1 MNNITLFITTVLI
14 WGTTWIGIAAQI
26 GEVPVIVSIFFR
38 FALAGLIMLAGL
50 ALMGRLKRPSIW
62 RFVVLQALCLFCFN
76 FIGLYKASA
85 LIPSGL
91 VSIVFSLASIF
102 NAINARLFF
111 GDRITVQTILA
122 GSVGATGLALIFW
135 TDLFASFD
143 IATLQ
148 GIGWAVFGTL
158 MFSFGNMASRRNSG
172 LGITPVS
179 ANSWGMGIGALALLG
194 LILASGQPVI
204 LSTKPVYWIALVYLA
219 VIGSVVG
226 FTTYL
231 VLVARIGSARAG
243 YATVLFPIVAL
254 AISTVFEGYNWTP
267 SAMIGVA
274 LILVGNVIMFWRP
287 RKRGIDELSR
297 TSEHPVTPT
306 QAEAVIREDAIR

>member
-14 WGTTWIGIAAQI
+14 WGTTWIGIVAQI
-26 GEVPVIVSIFFR
+26 GEVPIIVSIFFR

-50 ALMGRLKRPSIW
+50 ALMQRLKRPSIW

-76 FIGLYKASA
+76 FIGLYKAST

-111 GDRITVQTILA
+111 GDRITLKTLLA
-122 GSVGATGLALIFW
+122 GGVGAMGLVLIFW
-135 TDLFASFD
+135 TDLVASFD
-143 IATLQ
+143 AATLK

-158 MFSFGNMASRRNSG
+158 MFSFGNMASRQNSSI
-172 LGITPVS
+172 GITPVS

-194 LILASGQPVI
+194 LILASGQPLT
-204 LSTKPVYWIALVYLA
+204 LSTERGYWVALVYLA

-243 YATVLFPIVAL
+243 YATVLFPMVAL

-267 SAMIGVA
+267 LAMIGIA
-274 LILVGNVIMFWRP
+274 LTLAGNVIMFWRP
-287 RKRGIDELSR
+287 RKRDIGELVR
-297 TSEHPVTPT
+297 
-306 QAEAVIREDAIR
+306 D

>member
-14 WGTTWIGIAAQI
+14 WGTTWIGIVAQV
-26 GEVPVIVSIFFR
+26 GEVPIIVSIFFR

-50 ALMGRLKRPSIW
+50 ALMQRLKGPSIW

-76 FIGLYKASA
+76 FIGLYKAST

-111 GDRITVQTILA
+111 GDRITLQTLLA
-122 GSVGATGLALIFW
+122 GSVGVMGLVLIFW
-135 TDLFASFD
+135 TDLVSFD
-143 IATLQ
+143 AATLK

-158 MFSFGNMASRRNSG
+158 MFSFGNMASRQNSSI
-172 LGITPVS
+172 GITPVS

-194 LILASGQPVI
+194 LILASGQPLT
-204 LSTKPVYWIALVYLA
+204 LSTEPGYWVALVYLA

-231 VLVARIGSARAG
+231 VLVTRIGSARAG
-243 YATVLFPIVAL
+243 YATVLFPMVAL

-267 SAMIGVA
+267 LAMIGIA
-274 LILVGNVIMFWRP
+274 LTLAGNVIMFWRP
-287 RKRGIDELSR
+287 RKCDIGELVR
-297 TSEHPVTPT
+297 
-306 QAEAVIREDAIR
+306 D

>member
-14 WGTTWIGIAAQI
+14 WGTTWIGVAAQI
-26 GEVPVIVSIFFR
+26 GEVPIIVSIFFR

-50 ALMGRLKRPSIW
+50 ALMRRLKRPTIW

-122 GSVGATGLALIFW
+122 GSVGVTGLVLIFW
-135 TDLFASFD
+135 TDLVASSD
-143 IATLQ
+143 VATLK
-148 GIGWAVFGTL
+148 GIGWAVLGTL
-158 MFSFGNMASRRNSG
+158 IFSFGNMASRRNNS

-179 ANSWGMGIGALALLG
+179 ANSWGMGIGALVLLG

-204 LSTKPVYWIALVYLA
+204 LPTKPVYWTALVYLA

-254 AISTVFEGYNWTP
+254 AISTVFEGYNWT
-267 SAMIGVA
+267 SLAMIGVA
-274 LILVGNVIMFWRP
+274 LILVGNVITFWHP
-287 RKRGIDELSR
+287 RKRRIDELSR
-297 TSEHPVTPT
+297 TPGHPAMPT
-306 QAEAVIREDAIR
+306 QAQAVVREDAIR

>member
-14 WGTTWIGIAAQI
+14 WGTTWIGIVAQV
-26 GEVPVIVSIFFR
+26 GEIPIIVSIFFR

-50 ALMGRLKRPSIW
+50 ALMQRLKRPSIW

-111 GDRITVQTILA
+111 GDRITLQTLLA
-122 GSVGATGLALIFW
+122 GGVGATGLVLIFW
-135 TDLFASFD
+135 SDLVASLD
-143 IATLQ
+143 VATLK

-158 MFSFGNMASRRNSG
+158 MFSFGNMASRRNSSI
-172 LGITPVS
+172 GITPVS

-194 LILASGQPVI
+194 LILASGQPLT
-204 LSTKPVYWIALVYLA
+204 LSTKPEYWVALVYLA

-243 YATVLFPIVAL
+243 YATVLFPMVAL

-267 SAMIGVA
+267 LAMIGIA
-274 LILVGNVIMFWRP
+274 LTLAGNVIMFWRP
-287 RKRGIDELSR
+287 EKRSVDELSR
-297 TSEHPVTPT
+297 TPGHPATPT
-306 QAEAVIREDAIR
+306 QAEAVVREDAIR

>member
-14 WGTTWIGIAAQI
+14 WGTTWIGIVAQV
-26 GEVPVIVSIFFR
+26 GEVPIIVSIFFR

-50 ALMGRLKRPSIW
+50 ALMQRLKGPSIW

-76 FIGLYKASA
+76 FIGLYKAST

-111 GDRITVQTILA
+111 GDRITLQTLLA
-122 GSVGATGLALIFW
+122 GSVGVMGLVLIFW
-135 TDLFASFD
+135 TDLVSFD
-143 IATLQ
+143 AATLK

-158 MFSFGNMASRRNSG
+158 MFSFGNMASRQNSSI
-172 LGITPVS
+172 GITPVS
-179 ANSWGMGIGALALLG
+179 ANGWGMGIGALALLG
-194 LILASGQPVI
+194 LILASGQPLT
-204 LSTKPVYWIALVYLA
+204 LSTERGYWVALVYLA

-243 YATVLFPIVAL
+243 YATVLFPMVAL

-267 SAMIGVA
+267 LAMTGIA
-274 LILVGNVIMFWRP
+274 LTLAGNVIMFWRP
-287 RKRGIDELSR
+287 RKCDISELVR
-297 TSEHPVTPT
+297 
-306 QAEAVIREDAIR
+306 D